1 MSTTGAIIETLRSA
15 IGTWPGRLALA
26 ILVLGASYVLGK
38 VFVQTFG
45 RRAARR
51 FQRPSITRTVLRSVR
66 VMLFVIG
73 LLIVLPILG
82 FPLSE
87 IALSVTVFSAVL
99 GIVLAPIVGNIISG
113 LFVLADQ
120 PYEIGDLVE
129 FTDRGQRGFVEDITL
144 RYTKIFT
151 LDNTF
156 LVVPNAEMRGR
167 DIVNYSAE
175 DERTRLSLSVVVTY
189 EGDLQTARELI
200 ESAAAE
206 CDDVIGSGPDIRIGS
221 ATYPASPV
229 CYIDEYGDHGVNL
242 ELRYW
247 AKRPYRLLAVRSAV
261 QERVWERLES
271 AENVTIAYPHSHL
284 VFDDTSGHAQVRVG
298 EEPPTQPP
306 DRAGGTGGPATRS
319 EPDEPSSDQ

>member
-1 MSTTGAIIETLRSA
+1 MVTVGAIESTLRSVLRS
-15 IGTWPGRLALA
+15 WPGRVLLA
-26 ILVLGASYVLGK
+26 ILVLLAGYIIGRTV
-38 VFVQTFG
+38 VRTFG

-66 VMLFVIG
+66 LAIFIIAVLVA
-73 LLIVLPILG
+73 LPILG

-99 GIVLAPIVGNIISG
+99 GIVLAPIVGNVISG

-175 DERTRLSLSVVVTY
+175 DERTRLSLSIVVTY
-189 EGDLQTARELI
+189 EGELSTARSLI
-200 ESAAAE
+200 EDAAAE
-206 CDDVIGSGPDIRIGS
+206 CEEVIGGGPEIRIGS
-221 ATYPASPV
+221 ARYPAAPV
-229 CYIDEYGDHGVNL
+229 CYIDEFGDHGVSL

-247 AKRPYRLLAVRSAV
+247 AKRPYRLLSIRSAV
-261 QERVWERLES
+261 QERVWERLEA

-284 VFDDTSGHAQVRVG
+284 VFDEESGLARVSIEDENGKAGPMRHAGGRGGHAEQEDG
-298 EEPPTQPP
+298 SQ
-306 DRAGGTGGPATRS
+306 
-319 EPDEPSSDQ
+319 